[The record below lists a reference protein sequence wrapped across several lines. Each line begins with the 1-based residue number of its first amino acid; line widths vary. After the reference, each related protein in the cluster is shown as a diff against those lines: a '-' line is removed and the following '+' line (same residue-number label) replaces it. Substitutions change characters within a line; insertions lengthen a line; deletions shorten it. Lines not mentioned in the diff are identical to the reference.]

1 MITVTDI
8 HTNQTATLDR
18 SDFADIVTPWFPE
31 APAEILDAIAE
42 VQTQLNRGEFIAG
55 SAIDSLGLEIR

>member
-8 HTNQTATLDR
+8 HADQSATIDK
-18 SDFADIVTPWFPE
+18 SDFATTVTPWFPE
-31 APAEILDAIAE
+31 APAEVLEGIAE

-55 SAIDSLGLEIR
+55 SAVGSLGLEIA